1 MKKNLTELV
10 FILDKSGSMSPLT
23 DDTIGGFNSLLDKQ
37 KNEEGDALVTTVLFN
52 HEIQVLHNRI
62 PIEHVSPINRKDY
75 TAMGMTSLLDA
86 MGSTIDHIKNEHI
99 ITPNEERPEKV
110 MFVIITDG
118 AENSSKEYNIKQVKN
133 LINTCKGLLG
143 WEFLFLGANID
154 AIQTA
159 GAFGIDASRAV
170 NYNCDK
176 EGTALNYKVISKNI
190 SDVRQRK
197 PISDDWK
204 ADIEKD
210 FEARS
215 NNASNSKN
223 QKKSL
228 FNRSKK
234 SF

>member
-52 HEIQVLHNRI
+52 HEIQVLHNRM
-62 PIEHVSPINRKDY
+62 PIENVSPITKRDY
-75 TAMGMTSLLDA
+75 LASGMTSLLDA
-86 MGSTIDHIKNEHI
+86 IGSTIDHIKNEHI
-99 ITPNEERPEKV
+99 ITPKEERPEKV

-118 AENSSKEYNIKQVKN
+118 AENSSKEYSIKQVKN
-133 LINTCKGLLG
+133 LINTCKELLG

-154 AIQTA
+154 AVQTA

-176 EGTALNYKVISKNI
+176 EGTELNYKVVSETISC
-190 SDVRQRK
+190 VRQCN
-197 PISDDWK
+197 PISNSWK
-204 ADIEKD
+204 KDIEKD

-215 NNASNSKN
+215 KNSRSSKN
-223 QKKSL
+223 EKKSL
-228 FNRSKK
+228 FNRSRK

>member
-10 FILDKSGSMSPLT
+10 FILDKSGSMAPLT

-52 HEIQVLHNRI
+52 HQIQVLHNRV
-62 PIEHVSPINRKDY
+62 PIGHVSPITNKDY
-75 TAMGMTSLLDA
+75 VAGGMTSLLDA
-86 MGSTIDHIKNEHI
+86 MGSTIDHIKEKHI
-99 ITPNEERPEKV
+99 NTTKEERPEKV

-118 AENSSKEYNIKQVKN
+118 AENSSREYNIKQVKS
-133 LINTCKGLLG
+133 LVNTCKELLD

-154 AIQTA
+154 AVQTA

-176 EGTALNYKVISKNI
+176 EGTELNYKVLGAAVSCMRQSKCIN
-190 SDVRQRK
+190 
-197 PISDDWK
+197 DDWK

-210 FEARS
+210 FETRS
-215 NNASNSKN
+215 T
-223 QKKSL
+223 KSQ
-228 FNRSKK
+228 NHSKK
-234 SF
+234 STFPSFKDIFSK